1 MPWKYNG
8 QVVNTTKGFRNSD
21 GYMSPK
27 NWNVAWDDDTKKAEG
42 LVWEDD
48 PDNTPSDEAKLEA
61 LRQQRNNLLREC
73 DYVVLED
80 SQVSNKD
87 EWKTYRQA
95 LRDIP
100 QTHAKDGYG
109 SVVWP
114 KAPSVNG
121 PNTKW
126 EVE

>member
-61 LRQQRNNLLREC
+61 LRQQRNNLLRDTDWWGC
-73 DYVVLED
+73 SDL
-80 SQVSNKD
+80 NKTD
-87 EWKTYRQA
+87 AQNKSRQDF
-95 LRDIP
+95 RDM
-100 QTHAKDGYG
+100 ADKDQD
-109 SVVWP
+109 
-114 KAPSVNG
+114 
-121 PNTKW
+121 
-126 EVE
+126 